1 MSSPD
6 HHHRKKRAGKACD
19 SCRIKKTKCDGRKP
33 CLRCIAD
40 NRICAYSDKRKKEKS
55 HPPGYVE
62 LLETRVELLTRLLEQ
77 IVRLLEPHF
86 PWLSQLMEK
95 AKHEEME
102 HSVPINDV
110 VNHLIA
116 EHGILENMPMEW
128 DLDPHEVLS
137 AEEEDF
143 VTGLD
148 HDNPAASGHKRV
160 SHSRL
165 ALDRSGRSVSSRRGS
180 HLQQHPPSITE
191 QFNMDA
197 VSLAGY
203 STNSNNTPSLFRQD
217 TSPIFSRSEMMN
229 RPTGQMIAS
238 HEAASLLLLLALL
251 AARLES
257 HDIGPTSPGLPL
269 HVMTPS
275 TLFLNSSDPTIP
287 FVSSQGL
294 RRHASL
300 NSHNTASG
308 NMGASDPRARN
319 EIKTQHFP
327 TRQNTSSDA
336 SLVISPYAA
345 GLHLPEVDEFSAF
358 PMDDTPF
365 SDLDDAWRFASLK
378 PGSAG
383 ELLA

>member
-6 HHHRKKRAGKACD
+6 HPHRKKRAGKACD

-77 IVRLLEPHF
+77 IVRLLEPHL

-128 DLDPHEVLS
+128 DLDPHDVLS

-148 HDNPAASGHKRV
+148 NENPAAVGHKRV

-165 ALDRSGRSVSSRRGS
+165 ALDRSGRSLCSRRGS
-180 HLQQHPPSITE
+180 HLHQHPPSITE
-191 QFNMDA
+191 QFNMDS

-203 STNSNNTPSLFRQD
+203 SPNSNNTPSLFRQD
-217 TSPIFSRSEMMN
+217 TSPIFSRSEMIN
-229 RPTGQMIAS
+229 RPTGQILAS

-251 AARLES
+251 AAKLES

-275 TLFLNSSDPTIP
+275 TLLLNSSEPTIP

-327 TRQNTSSDA
+327 VRQNTSSDA

-345 GLHLPEVDEFSAF
+345 GLLPEVDEFSAF
-358 PMDDTPF
+358 PMDDPPF
-365 SDLDDAWRFASLK
+365 SDLDDAWRFTSLK